1 MHFFPPI
8 IIFISIAHIPFAEIT
23 SRYAQKHCKVGFL
36 DEISAAPRYNCML
49 LIWHQTTWNNK
60 CNLSFSFELHFTKEC
75 HEKHSASEN
84 AEPLEC
90 VRWGKAESFLKH
102 NLKTRQ
108 FNMLCL
114 KRRRHHKENI
124 HPTPVYVRSIL
135 ERFARKEK
143 RNQNTRCSLWRLF
156 FKLKSTVHDYTPLHH
171 TVSDSLMFIN

>member
-1 MHFFPPI
+1 MRFFLPI
-8 IIFISIAHIPFAEIT
+8 IICISIAHIPFAEIT

-90 VRWGKAESFLKH
+90 ARWGKAESFAKH

-108 FNMLCL
+108 FNMLGI

-135 ERFARKEK
+135 ERFAQKEK
-143 RNQNTRCSLWRLF
+143 KESKYTQLPLEII